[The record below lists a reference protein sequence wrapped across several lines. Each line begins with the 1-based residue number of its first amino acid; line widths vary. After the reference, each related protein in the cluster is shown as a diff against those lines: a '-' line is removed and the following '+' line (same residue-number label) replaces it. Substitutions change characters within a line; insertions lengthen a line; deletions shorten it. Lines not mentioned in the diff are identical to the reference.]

1 VRAAAVVLGLLLST
15 LVGAEVLL
23 PVPPAARVTD
33 QTGTLTPPQIAA
45 LDTKLAAF
53 EAQKGSQ
60 IAVLLVPTTAPED
73 IAAYSYR
80 IAHAWQLGRKG
91 VNDGALIVVATT
103 DHRDRIEV
111 GNGLEGPVPDAY
123 AKRIVSDVMEPY
135 FKQGDFYRGLDLGAT
150 QLIGLVNGEPL
161 PPPRPAAQ
169 HRRSGNPLQG
179 GLVVVLIGALVLG
192 AVLRAMFGRV
202 FGALAT
208 GGVVGAAA
216 WLIALSLGGALLAGF
231 AAFFIALIGDLGRR
245 GFGGMGGF
253 GGIGGGGFGGG
264 LGGGGGG
271 GFGGGGGG
279 FSGGGASGSW

>member
-15 LVGAEVLL
+15 LVGAEALL
-23 PVPPAARVTD
+23 PVPPVARVTD

-45 LDTKLAAF
+45 LDAKLAAF

-60 IAVLLVPTTAPED
+60 IAVLMVPTTAPED

-80 IAHAWQLGRKG
+80 VAHTWQLGRKG
-91 VNDGALIVVATT
+91 VNDGALIVVAKN

-135 FKQGDFYRGLDLGAT
+135 FKQGDFHGGLDAGAT

-161 PPPRPAAQ
+161 PPPPRAAAQ
-169 HRRSGNPLQG
+169 RHRSGNPLQG

-245 GFGGMGGF
+245 GFGGMGGGF
-253 GGIGGGGFGGG
+253 GGIGGGGF
-264 LGGGGGG
+264 GGGGGG